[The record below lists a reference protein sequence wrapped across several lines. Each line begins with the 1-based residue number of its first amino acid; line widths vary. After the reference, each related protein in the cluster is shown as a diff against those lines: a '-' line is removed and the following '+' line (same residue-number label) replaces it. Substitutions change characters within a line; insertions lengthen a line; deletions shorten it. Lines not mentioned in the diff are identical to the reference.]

1 MVRPDFDQWW
11 AGWGGFGLPVPVFR
25 SSNLTLARPPFGSV
39 GRIKSETQEHHIM
52 AFRALACRLHT
63 PAISV
68 PRLPLA
74 LALYRALRPLAGPV
88 RAYRV
93 AFGRRAEQ

>member
-1 MVRPDFDQWW
+1 
-11 AGWGGFGLPVPVFR
+11 
-25 SSNLTLARPPFGSV
+25 
-39 GRIKSETQEHHIM
+39 M

-74 LALYRALRPLAGPV
+74 LYRALRPLAGPV
-88 RAYRV
+88 LAYRV
-93 AFGRRAEQ
+93 AFGWRAE